1 MPTLEEL
8 KESSK
13 NDADLQ
19 IFVMSQNFTDSQF
32 GFTNEEKWQLL
43 KTMDMPFTSSKENI
57 HDGQSHGKIPDQFE
71 GTKYSV
77 EGISNSL
84 SSQLEANADLDLSLD
99 STRRTTHRTKNST
112 SSIDQAV
119 PSISLHNQFINDDN
133 PFSVLV
139 GLTNLFPSLVASAL
153 SQNSA
158 LYRAASIAAASL
170 PPTYVDF
177 SMQSNTNLAGEKQQ
191 SASSGISAVVSAT
204 VAAAS
209 AWWRING
216 LLPPLFQP
224 NHEFTQVMTRASMS
238 TQVHEDNSYFKENVS
253 QTHKQNFQQ
262 IDHPKQFETNRTIQ
276 PCSALLDL
284 SSSPETCE
292 STEIERPPKSIKCTH
307 SSISGMHDVPGK
319 KKHDPSS
326 CDSNTSPSCEAEK
339 DAASN
344 REAAKGIKE
353 QGELGPFIFQD
364 KSCTEGLKQVFI

>member
-1 MPTLEEL
+1 MEEV

-19 IFVMSQNFTDSQF
+19 IFVTSQNFTDSRF
-32 GFTNEEKWQLL
+32 GFTNEEKWQVL
-43 KTMDMPFTSSKENI
+43 KTMEMPFTSSKETI
-57 HDGQSHGKIPDQFE
+57 HDGQSHGKIPA
-71 GTKYSV
+71 
-77 EGISNSL
+77 
-84 SSQLEANADLDLSLD
+84 QLEANADLDLSLD

-119 PSISLHNQFINDDN
+119 PSISLHNQFINDEN

-139 GLTNLFPSLVASAL
+139 SLTNLFPSLVASSL
-153 SQNSA
+153 SQNPA

-177 SMQSNTNLAGEKQQ
+177 SMQSNTNFAGEALEKQH
-191 SASSGISAVVSAT
+191 SASSGIYAVVSAT

-224 NHEFTQVMTRASMS
+224 NHEFTQVMTRASKS
-238 TQVHEDNSYFKENVS
+238 TQVHEDNSYFKENVN
-253 QTHKQNFQQ
+253 QIHKQNFQQ
-262 IDHPKQFETNRTIQ
+262 IDHPKQYKTNKTIQ

-292 STEIERPPKSIKCTH
+292 STKIERPPKSINCTH

-344 REAAKGIKE
+344 REAAKGINE

-364 KSCTEGLKQVFI
+364 KSCTEGLKQVLI

>member
-1 MPTLEEL
+1 
-8 KESSK
+8 
-13 NDADLQ
+13 
-19 IFVMSQNFTDSQF
+19 MSQNFTDSRF
-32 GFTNEEKWQLL
+32 GFTNEEKWLEA
-43 KTMDMPFTSSKENI
+43 KTMEMPFTSSKENI
-57 HDGQSHGKIPDQFE
+57 HDGQSHG
-71 GTKYSV
+71 KYSV

-112 SSIDQAV
+112 PSIDQAV
-119 PSISLHNQFINDDN
+119 PSISIHNQFNNDDN

-153 SQNSA
+153 SQNPA

-170 PPTYVDF
+170 PPTYVDL
-177 SMQSNTNLAGEKQQ
+177 SMQSNTNLAGEALEKQH
-191 SASSGISAVVSAT
+191 SASPGIYAVVSAT

-224 NHEFTQVMTRASMS
+224 NHEFTQVMTRASKS
-238 TQVHEDNSYFKENVS
+238 TQVHEDNSYFKENVR

-292 STEIERPPKSIKCTH
+292 STKIERPA
-307 SSISGMHDVPGK
+307 GK

-344 REAAKGIKE
+344 RQAAKGINE